1 MKTNQQN
8 RNDEARRGPVPRP
21 TVEGQGTELFA
32 LMETSLYS
40 AVLSDALDAVGYRQQ
55 VMRHNVRPLY
65 PAAIV
70 VGRAMTVQCVDTYEI
85 PDEPYQ
91 MEIEAVD
98 SLKPNDVFVCSTSV
112 GEPSRSQCISIWGEL
127 LSTAAR
133 AHGARG
139 AVIDG
144 SIRDARQIKAM
155 QFPVFMTGLSPAD
168 SNGRGEVIAY
178 NTPIECGGVRVNPG
192 DIVFGDIDGVV
203 VIPQAVEAEVIHA
216 ALEKVSGENR
226 TRDALRDGA
235 TLREVYDKYGIL

>member
-1 MKTNQQN
+1 MKTNQHP
-8 RNDEARRGPVPRP
+8 RNDEAQRGAGPRP
-21 TVEGQGTELFA
+21 AVEGQSTELFD
-32 LMETSLYS
+32 LMETSLYT
-40 AVLSDALDAVGYRQQ
+40 AVISDALDAAGYRQQ
-55 VMRHNVRPLY
+55 VLRYNVRPLY

-70 VGRAMTVQCVDTYEI
+70 AGRAMTVQCVDVYEI

-91 MEIEAVD
+91 MEIAAVD
-98 SLKPNDVFVCSTSV
+98 SLKPNDVFVCSTDASV
-112 GEPSRSQCISIWGEL
+112 RNCIWGEL

-133 AHGARG
+133 ARGARG

-144 SIRDARQIKAM
+144 FIRDARQITAM
-155 QFPVFMTGLSPAD
+155 QFPVFMTGLSPVD

-178 NTPIECGGVRVNPG
+178 NTPIECGGVPVFPG

-203 VIPQAVEAEVIHA
+203 VIPQAVEADVIRA

-226 TRDALRDGA
+226 TRDALRSGA

>member
-8 RNDEARRGPVPRP
+8 RNDEARRGPVPRA
-21 TVEGQGTELFA
+21 TVEGQGTELFS
-32 LMETSLYS
+32 LMETSLYA

-55 VMRHNVRPLY
+55 VLRHNVRPLY
-65 PAAIV
+65 PTAIV

-112 GEPSRSQCISIWGEL
+112 GEPSRSGCISIWGEL

-144 SIRDARQIKAM
+144 FIRDARQIKAM

-216 ALEKVSGENR
+216 ALEKVSSEDR